1 MAESLAERDLIYN
14 QIVFIDL
21 WAERN
26 CCPEL
31 ACPRWLF
38 RLHKIF
44 DHFLMLI
51 LFRTSVFVRRN
62 SYNAY
67 IFLRNL
73 YAIRLW
79 LLKFNLEHLLMYIL
93 LFIVFSIVVSI
104 ALIERFP
111 LDLRHFLIY
120 HEDGYD
126 FFALSVQEVYF
137 FMFW

>member
-1 MAESLAERDLIYN
+1 
-14 QIVFIDL
+14 
-21 WAERN
+21 
-26 CCPEL
+26 
-31 ACPRWLF
+31 
-38 RLHKIF
+38 
-44 DHFLMLI
+44 MLI
-51 LFRTSVFVRRN
+51 LFHTSVFVWRN

-79 LLKFNLEHLLMYIL
+79 LLKFNLEHPFMYIVRV
-93 LFIVFSIVVSI
+93 LFSLFVSF
-104 ALIERFP
+104 ALVERLSF
-111 LDLRHFLIY
+111 DLRHFLIY